1 MQLDLGQHRVVMLL
15 NVVYIQG
22 INIPGP
28 LDVILLFSVGRRT
41 LYSTQRD
48 IDVECNI
55 LTLWSTQRVA
65 MLQCL
70 CLVNET

>member
-1 MQLDLGQHRVVMLL
+1 MQLDLGQHRVDMLL

-41 LYSTQRD
+41 LCSTQRD

-70 CLVNET
+70 CLVN

>member
-1 MQLDLGQHRVVMLL
+1 MQLDLGQHRVDMLL

>member
-1 MQLDLGQHRVVMLL
+1 MQLDLGQHRVAMLL

-41 LYSTQRD
+41 LCSTQRD

>member
-1 MQLDLGQHRVVMLL
+1 MQLDLGQHRVAMLL

-41 LYSTQRD
+41 LCSTQRD

-70 CLVNET
+70 CLVN

>member
-1 MQLDLGQHRVVMLL
+1 MQLDLGQHRVAMLL
-15 NVVYIQG
+15 NVAYVQG

-41 LYSTQRD
+41 LCSTQRD